1 VLHDVH
7 ARQIVA
13 RDHADVLRADFGQAL
28 DLAGIGRRLLRRGG
42 QPARDEVTN
51 RARERLQRF
60 RLADAAWPR
69 GQAERREQ
77 KCLRVTPCAPSSAR
91 TRSAAP
97 PRSSRA

>member
-1 VLHDVH
+1 VLYDPH

-13 RDHADVLRADFGQAL
+13 RDHADVLRADYGQAL

-51 RARERLQRF
+51 RTRERLQRF
-60 RLADAAWPR
+60 PLADPARPR

-91 TRSAAP
+91 RRSEAP
-97 PRSSRA
+97 LHSSRA